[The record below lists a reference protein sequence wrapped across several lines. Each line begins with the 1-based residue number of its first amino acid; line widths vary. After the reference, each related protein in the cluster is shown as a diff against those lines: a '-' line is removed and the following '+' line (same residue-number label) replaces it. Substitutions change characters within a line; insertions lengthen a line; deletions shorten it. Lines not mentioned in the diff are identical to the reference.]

1 MTKRARGVKG
11 WVWRPGVWFARLMR
25 QALPDGAMEVLEV
38 ASPLSLGTAG
48 ALASIHRSE
57 RWPIPI
63 LAAALIVQASTS
75 YLSKAKAKLEKSE
88 AAEAVD
94 DATEVARNAEARA
107 AEELRRWKR
116 DFAGNLSHLL
126 KMCVVKDHNQLRNV
140 QSGFLRHA
148 VDVMKRHLG
157 LPEADQRL
165 SASWVTPTHQREKFK
180 TIAYDRNH
188 PNRSPGTTRPI
199 KPGIPGAPHAFLTGS
214 VGFIHDTHHDD
225 LSAFFP
231 KPPVYRT
238 ILAVPAAVLNIPD
251 GSGYVPVQVE
261 GVLNLDSTETDL
273 LREEHAAL
281 VHDIAYLLALCERV
295 MAKRGA
301 K

>member
-1 MTKRARGVKG
+1 M
-11 WVWRPGVWFARLMR
+11 WQPGVWFVLSMR
-25 QALPDGAMEVLEV
+25 EALPDGALEVLEV
-38 ASPLSLGTAG
+38 ASPLCLGTAG
-48 ALASIHRSE
+48 ALASINRSQ
-57 RWPIPI
+57 RWPLPI
-63 LAAALIVQASTS
+63 LAGALLLQAFTS
-75 YLSKAKAKLEKSE
+75 YLSKSKAKLEKSE
-88 AAEAVD
+88 AADILD
-94 DATEVARNAEARA
+94 DAHKIARSAETRA
-107 AEELRRWKR
+107 IEELRRWKR

-126 KMCVVKDHNQLRNV
+126 KMYVVKDHNQLRNV
-140 QSGFLRHA
+140 QTGFLRHA

-165 SASWVTPTHQREKFK
+165 SATWVTPTATREKFK

-214 VGFIHDTHHDD
+214 VGYIPDTHRAEMSD
-225 LSAFFP
+225 FFP

-238 ILAVPAAVLNIPD
+238 ILAVPAAVLNIPA

-261 GVLNLDSTETDL
+261 GVLNVDSTETDL

-295 MAKRGA
+295 MARRGT